1 MCKDSRNATALCVP
15 RVAHHCALLSD
26 HSDANTLLAVWFC
39 SGFYCKANCKLV
51 LQLLSEAAGN
61 MAGLQMGNIEACQQF
76 SRQLLLPPT
85 MSKCPTVSNSVQQC
99 PAPVLSHSVRPVAPR
114 QASASCCLFIST
126 MKFPPKHCQCTTE
139 GLQLHTRDLLFVSQY
154 QMLKRHL
161 ESPWISEKCYT
172 SHKLNSLEVPWSR
185 VQQSKLLE
193 SPWIPEEATGTSVE
207 LSQYRGTSEYSH

>member
-15 RVAHHCALLSD
+15 RVAHHCALLLL
-26 HSDANTLLAVWFC
+26 HHFNANTLLAVWFC

-51 LQLLSEAAGN
+51 LQLLSEAGNKAGF
-61 MAGLQMGNIEACQQF
+61 QMGNIEACQQF

-85 MSKCPTVSNSVQQC
+85 MSKCPTVSNSVQECLTVSYSVQQC

-126 MKFPPKHCQCTTE
+126 MKFPPKHCQCTTDR
-139 GLQLHTRDLLFVSQY
+139 LRLHTRDLLHVSQY

-172 SHKLNSLEVPWSR
+172 SHKLNSLEVP
-185 VQQSKLLE
+185 
-193 SPWIPEEATGTSVE
+193 
-207 LSQYRGTSEYSH
+207 